1 MARVR
6 EAGMEDKILDS
17 AFKVFGEQGFQAT
30 TVKAIAEGAGI
41 SSGSIYTYFP
51 DKEALFKAAV
61 DRGWSSFIEKIRE
74 INRSRVLREER
85 ISLLLDW
92 SFSTLGSVLPLI
104 RGMFFEANK
113 QNLIAPNVDRL
124 CQAIVELLR
133 PDEGDPLLASWEAN
147 SERRLRINRIIVLG
161 VLTSA
166 AFFPTNSS
174 TEAVESLKEAL
185 VTLTTSIAKGNA
197 ASQAT
202 CKPDGVEQ

>member
-92 SFSTLGSVLPLI
+92 SFSTLARSFPSY
-104 RGMFFEANK
+104 EACSS
-113 QNLIAPNVDRL
+113 RRTSRTSS
-124 CQAIVELLR
+124 R
-133 PDEGDPLLASWEAN
+133 P
-147 SERRLRINRIIVLG
+147 
-161 VLTSA
+161 
-166 AFFPTNSS
+166 
-174 TEAVESLKEAL
+174 
-185 VTLTTSIAKGNA
+185 TSIDSAK
-197 ASQAT
+197 
-202 CKPDGVEQ
+202 P

>member
-17 AFKVFGEQGFQAT
+17 AFKVFGEQGFQVT
-30 TVKAIAEGAGI
+30 TVKTIAEGAGI

-85 ISLLLDW
+85 IALLLDW

-124 CQAIVELLR
+124 CQAIVELIR
-133 PDEGDPLLASWEAN
+133 PDEGDPILSTWEAN
-147 SERRLRINRIIVLG
+147 SERRLRVNRIIVLG

-166 AFFPTNSS
+166 AFFPTSSS
-174 TEAVESLKEAL
+174 TEAVENLKEAL
-185 VTLTTSIAKGNA
+185 VTLTTSIVKGNA
-197 ASQAT
+197 ASLKAFN
-202 CKPDGVEQ
+202 PDGVEQ

>member
-133 PDEGDPLLASWEAN
+133 PDEGDPLLASWEAS

-174 TEAVESLKEAL
+174 AEAVESLKEAL

>member
-6 EAGMEDKILDS
+6 EAGMEEKILDS

-133 PDEGDPLLASWEAN
+133 PDKGDPLLASWEAS

-174 TEAVESLKEAL
+174 TEAVESLREAL

-202 CKPDGVEQ
+202 RKPDGALQ

>member
-1 MARVR
+1 MARIR

-17 AFKVFGEQGFQAT
+17 AFKTFGDHGFQST

-41 SSGSIYTYFP
+41 SSGSIYTYFS

-61 DRGWSSFIEKIRE
+61 DRGWSQFIEKIRE
-74 INRSRVLREER
+74 INRGHSLREER
-85 ISLLLDW
+85 IALLLDS

-104 RGMFFEANK
+104 RGLFFEANK

-124 CQAIVELLR
+124 CQAIVELIK
-133 PDEGDPLLASWEAN
+133 PDEGDPLLTNWEAN

-166 AFFPTNSS
+166 AFFPTSS
-174 TEAVESLKEAL
+174 TTEAVESLKEAL
-185 VTLTTSIAKGNA
+185 VTLTTNIVKGSA
-197 ASQAT
+197 ASQASS
-202 CKPDGVEQ
+202 KPEGAGQ